1 MLTELY
7 CFSISEKLFI
17 NKKIRRY
24 SAPNFSLM
32 IGELRENHDMSIE
45 KIAFI
50 LQDSASAVFG
60 WSTGAKPFY
69 EHGENFVDLWKTL
82 TEKSDEQ
89 IPRITR
95 FY

>member
-1 MLTELY
+1 
-7 CFSISEKLFI
+7 
-17 NKKIRRY
+17 
-24 SAPNFSLM
+24 
-32 IGELRENHDMSIE
+32 MSIE